1 MINVCI
7 DEDSKPLEGRMK
19 FTTKCQESAIIRR
32 YIDFPKLLHLLV
44 SKRLFFPSLG
54 LLRERDRF
62 ECATFPRG
70 RYSHLSEPIL
80 KTYARDLADLLP
92 EPFCQREG
100 GRPAATDHYSSLVEG
115 TPRAEIEKCVWELER
130 EKLLERVVCS
140 CWYKGE
146 SESEAMWKL
155 YANQHGVAIEST
167 VKRLTSSIKAG
178 YPDAWNAPPDSSFE
192 QYYTVAKVKYSDSLE
207 ESTSSFYHQNPWMV
221 KRASFRYEN
230 EIRISHEVDH
240 RISLLNGG
248 VNVEVDVGNLIKRI
262 VGSPFLSEQSWV
274 PIGRAIEII
283 LEGMKTPR
291 EKIPVERS
299 PLIFT
304 PSYQNEIFE
313 ALRSKTEGSLVG
325 VF

>member
-1 MINVCI
+1 MRDSRPLRHRLISGGPKFVSAHLENFSTAPCHCEKRMINVCI

-44 SKRLFFPSLG
+44 SKRLFLPSLG

-80 KTYARDLADLLP
+80 KTYARDLEDLLP

-140 CWYKGE
+140 CW
-146 SESEAMWKL
+146 
-155 YANQHGVAIEST
+155 
-167 VKRLTSSIKAG
+167 
-178 YPDAWNAPPDSSFE
+178 
-192 QYYTVAKVKYSDSLE
+192 
-207 ESTSSFYHQNPWMV
+207 
-221 KRASFRYEN
+221 
-230 EIRISHEVDH
+230 
-240 RISLLNGG
+240 
-248 VNVEVDVGNLIKRI
+248 
-262 VGSPFLSEQSWV
+262 
-274 PIGRAIEII
+274 
-283 LEGMKTPR
+283 
-291 EKIPVERS
+291 
-299 PLIFT
+299 
-304 PSYQNEIFE
+304 
-313 ALRSKTEGSLVG
+313 
-325 VF
+325 